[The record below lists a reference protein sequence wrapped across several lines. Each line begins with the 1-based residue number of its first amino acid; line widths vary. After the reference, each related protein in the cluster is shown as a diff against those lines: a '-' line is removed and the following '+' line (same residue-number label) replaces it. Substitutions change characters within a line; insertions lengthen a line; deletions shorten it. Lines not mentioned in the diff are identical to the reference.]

1 MTIKLIR
8 FEIISK
14 KELEMI
20 DITGQVE
27 DAITSANLL
36 NGIVFVSTTHTTSS
50 LVVTEGVECLERDV
64 PAHLERL
71 APKNAPEGS
80 GWGWYHNRLL
90 DFDGRLGYNA
100 GDHLKSIL
108 GGIQCFFPVEN
119 GVMIRG
125 ARQRIYFCEY
135 DGPLARTVLVQV
147 MGEAKQ

>member
-1 MTIKLIR
+1 MMIKLIR

-14 KELEMI
+14 KELQMI

-27 DAITSANLL
+27 DAIVTAGLL

-64 PAHLERL
+64 PEHLERL
-71 APKNAPEGS
+71 APKNPLEGS
-80 GWGWYHNRLL
+80 WGWYHNRLL

-119 GVMIRG
+119 GTLVRG
-125 ARQRIYFCEY
+125 TRQRIYFCEY
-135 DGPLARTVLVQV
+135 DGPLARTVLVQM
-147 MGEAKQ
+147 MGEPKQ

>member
-1 MTIKLIR
+1 MMIKLSR
-8 FEIISK
+8 CEIVSK

-20 DITGQVE
+20 DITGRVE
-27 DAITSANLL
+27 EAFTVAGLL

-50 LVVTEGVECLERDV
+50 LIVTEGVECLERDV

-71 APKNAPEGS
+71 APKNPPEGS
-80 GWGWYHNRLL
+80 RWGWYHNRLL

-100 GDHLKSIL
+100 GDHLKSVL

-147 MGEAKQ
+147 MGEA

>member
-1 MTIKLIR
+1 MIKLSR

-20 DITGQVE
+20 DITGRVE
-27 DAITSANLL
+27 EAITAASLL
-36 NGIVFVSTTHTTSS
+36 DGIVFVSTTHTTSS

-71 APKNAPEGS
+71 APKNPPEGS
-80 GWGWYHNRLL
+80 HWGWYHNRLL

-100 GDHLKSIL
+100 GDHLKSVL

-119 GVMIRG
+119 GIMVRG

-147 MGEAKQ
+147 MGEVKQ

>member
-1 MTIKLIR
+1 MMIKLIR

-14 KELEMI
+14 KELQMI

-27 DAITSANLL
+27 DAIVSAGLL

-50 LVVTEGVECLERDV
+50 LVVTEGVECLEHDV
-64 PAHLERL
+64 PEHLERL
-71 APKNAPEGS
+71 APKNPPEGS
-80 GWGWYHNRLL
+80 RWGWYHNRLL

-119 GVMIRG
+119 GTLLRG
-125 ARQRIYFCEY
+125 TRQRIYFCEY

-147 MGEAKQ
+147 MGEPKQ

>member
-27 DAITSANLL
+27 DAIASANLL